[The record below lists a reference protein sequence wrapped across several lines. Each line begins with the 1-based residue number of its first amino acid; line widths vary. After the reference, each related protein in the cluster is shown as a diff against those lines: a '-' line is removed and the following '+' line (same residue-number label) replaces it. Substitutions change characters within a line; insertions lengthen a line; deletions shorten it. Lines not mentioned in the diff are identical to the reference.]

1 MQMPSDRR
9 RRPNGEV
16 ITDVSSRPVANN
28 AQVHPRQKRSHMIS
42 LDVSLLTLAL
52 HGLTVC
58 HHPGTHS
65 PPPAYPLAVHDQRVA
80 SATFLPVCVL
90 N

>member
-1 MQMPSDRR
+1 
-9 RRPNGEV
+9 
-16 ITDVSSRPVANN
+16 
-28 AQVHPRQKRSHMIS
+28 MIS
-42 LDVSLLTLAL
+42 LDVSLFTLAL